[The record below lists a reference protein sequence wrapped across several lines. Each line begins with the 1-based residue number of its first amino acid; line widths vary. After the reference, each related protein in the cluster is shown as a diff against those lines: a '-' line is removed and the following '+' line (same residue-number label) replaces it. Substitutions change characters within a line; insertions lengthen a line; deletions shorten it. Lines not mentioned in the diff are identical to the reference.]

1 MAKTIYVVVMVLCL
15 GFMHQKATGAYMQKL
30 AEKKLC
36 ADDEC
41 IYAISLGKAEDD
53 YYAPDCRFINIK
65 RGELVFIYTKLIK
78 EVEDAGEFWS
88 GSVYSDQYRDQQGLV
103 GYFPSSLVT
112 EISVYKDELQE
123 LPTTAVDFYCD

>member
-1 MAKTIYVVVMVLCL
+1 MAKTFYVVVIVLCL
-15 GFMHQKATGAYMQKL
+15 GFIHQKAYGVYMQKL
-30 AEKKLC
+30 SDKKLC

-41 IYAISLGKAEDD
+41 IYAISFGRAEDD
-53 YYAPDCRFINIK
+53 YNAPDCRFVNLK
-65 RGELVFIYTKLIK
+65 KGELVYIYTKLVK
-78 EVEDAGEFWS
+78 ENDDAGEFWS

-112 EISVYKDELQE
+112 ELTVYKDELQE